1 MSTNEII
8 NKLQTM
14 SVDNLGSAEGVIVSR
29 AVWEY
34 NTLPAGSQEK
44 ETLRNVIVNKAEQM
58 RDVTAAVEGCEYPSA
73 QNLLYTAFT
82 ITGDDEYRNIITELE
97 KSDKNMG
104 LVFDMNYE
112 TYFGG
117 KEHYHDLTV
126 KFAGLM
132 AQERDEKQE
141 ALLMLSLVDTIAAI
155 AQPVYELYRSLVDM
169 FRDELKKL
177 VNAAWQREGKVMT
190 GVGAEAVAL
199 FSDSDANEIM
209 SEALLKA
216 CELKVVLAEKYEAY
230 INQK

>member
-34 NTLPAGSQEK
+34 NTLPVGSKEK
-44 ETLRNVIVNKAEQM
+44 EVLRNLIVNKAEQM

-82 ITGDDEYRNIITELE
+82 ITGDDEYKNIITELE

-132 AQERDEKQE
+132 SQKRDEKQE

-177 VNAAWQREGKVMT
+177 VNAAWQREEKVMT

-199 FSDSDANEIM
+199 FVDSDANDIM

-230 INQK
+230 IIQK